1 MAATVASLPMDRF
14 TVTDGTD
21 TATLTGDPEHPDVEL
36 RRWSVE
42 LDIAADDTDTG
53 SSDERTCRML
63 EAATQAVSMQGGGR
77 LEYWLQ
83 AVGPQSD
90 KVPTTAGFTR
100 FRDLL
105 RLRRQLPALPTDLAT
120 RPFTAED
127 ATDFLGVNNAA
138 FEWHPEQG
146 DMTIKDLESRQS
158 EGWYDPEGFLLHEVD
173 GEVVG
178 FCWTKVHDAQSP
190 ALGEIYAIAVHPDH
204 HGKGLG
210 RTLTLAGLAHLA
222 GRGLRHAILYVESD
236 NRPARRMYE
245 ALGFDRE
252 FTNSAYQRIVR

>member
-1 MAATVASLPMDRF
+1 MDRF

-42 LDIAADDTDTG
+42 LDIAADGTDAG

-83 AVGPQSD
+83 EVGPQSD

-127 ATDFLGVNNAA
+127 ATAFLAVNNAA